1 MKRKIVAV
9 LGLPGSGKTEAI
21 NYLLKKLNWPK
32 VYFGEVTFD
41 ELKKKGMA
49 INEANERRVREE
61 LRVKFGQDYYVK
73 KVIEKIEKI
82 PNGNILVESLY
93 SWVEYLEFKKKF
105 GDNFESVA
113 VYAPPKIR
121 YARLAKRPTRPLTS
135 VEAQSRDYAQIEKL
149 FQAGPIAMA
158 EYTLINKE
166 SLKDLY
172 QQIDK
177 IIKGFKL
184 QSPANAG
191 DSN

>member
-41 ELKKKGMA
+41 ELKKKGLA
-49 INEANERRVREE
+49 INEANERKIREE
-61 LRVKFGQDYYVK
+61 LRAKHGQDYYAK

-82 PNGNILVESLY
+82 LSGNILVESLY
-93 SWVEYLEFKKKF
+93 SWVEHLEFKKKF
-105 GDNFESVA
+105 GDNFVAVA
-113 VYAPPKIR
+113 VYTPPKIR

-135 VEAQSRDYAQIEKL
+135 VEAQGRDYAQIEKL

-158 EYTLINKE
+158 EYTLINE
-166 SLKDLY
+166 GSLKDLY

-184 QSPANAG
+184 
-191 DSN
+191 

>member
-9 LGLPGSGKTEAI
+9 LGLPGSGKTEVI

-41 ELKKKGMA
+41 ELKKRGLA
-49 INEANERRVREE
+49 INEANERKIREE
-61 LRVKFGQDYYVK
+61 LRSKHGQDYYAK
-73 KVIEKIEKI
+73 KVIEKI
-82 PNGNILVESLY
+82 PSGNILVESLY

-105 GDNFESVA
+105 GDNFVAVA
-113 VYAPPKIR
+113 VYTPPKIR
-121 YARLAKRPTRPLTS
+121 YARLANRSVRPLTS
-135 VEAQSRDYAQIEKL
+135 VEARSRDYAQIENL

-158 EYTLINKE
+158 DYILINE
-166 SLKDLY
+166 GSLNDLY

-177 IIKGFKL
+177 IIKGIKL

>member
-41 ELKKKGMA
+41 ELKKKGLA
-49 INEANERRVREE
+49 INEANERKIREE
-61 LRVKFGQDYYVK
+61 LRSKHGQDYYAK

-82 PNGNILVESLY
+82 LSGNILVESLY

-105 GDNFESVA
+105 GDNFIAVA
-113 VYAPPKIR
+113 VYTSPKIR

-135 VEAQSRDYAQIEKL
+135 VEARSRDFSQIEKL

-158 EYTLINKE
+158 EYTLINE
-166 SLKDLY
+166 RSLKDLY

-177 IIKGFKL
+177 IIKKL
-184 QSPANAG
+184 K
-191 DSN
+191 